1 MHQIYLKDRFMEKKT
16 WQHVVER
23 EQSIKR
29 TLEVFFYICSNIF
42 APTSKHEKIG
52 TTFLTKFPKITPAER
67 LVHSTKNWEKLA
79 QNVSFYL
86 FIN

>member
-1 MHQIYLKDRFMEKKT
+1 MHQIYSKDRFMGKKI
-16 WQHVVER
+16 WQRIVER

-42 APTSKHEKIG
+42 AHTYKHEKVR
-52 TTFLTKFPKITPAER
+52 TTFLTKAPKITPAER
-67 LVHSTKNWEKLA
+67 LVHSTQNWEKLT

-86 FIN
+86 FIH